1 MAHAVRGFPLLSVY
15 SGGFSAVCPIS
26 HFNASVRRFNVL
38 GYPYTAAVPL
48 VLFPLFM
55 ALWRGVVLCSVACR
69 LRCQL
74 AAVLVPLLPCGGRP
88 APVVRSRGSPVAASP
103 CVALRQSRR
112 KSLRESRESRWH
124 SRSTPCESRCE
135 SRKRGAKVA
144 HLPQNHSRLQNSVYK
159 GGIFLALFPGING
172 KSCKSR
178 SVSAH
183 FASKSLA
190 SMYFCWS
197 CSGVKP
203 SICGWFG
210 VKTISCLSTMP

>member
-1 MAHAVRGFPLLSVY
+1 MFGAIPIPPPSRLFCTRCLWPYGVALH
-15 SGGFSAVCPIS
+15 SAL
-26 HFNASVRRFNVL
+26 RL
-38 GYPYTAAVPL
+38 AA
-48 VLFPLFM
+48 F
-55 ALWRGVVLCSVACR
+55 AAC
-69 LRCQL
+69 CQL
-74 AAVLVPLLPCGGRP
+74 AAVLVPLWLCRRLCPAQAVRFRWPGVSGGCF
-88 APVVRSRGSPVAASP
+88 AVRGSPPKSTEKSP
-103 CVALRQSRR
+103 GKSQVFAP
-112 KSLRESRESRWH
+112 KSLIF
-124 SRSTPCESRCE
+124 
-135 SRKRGAKVA
+135 
-144 HLPQNHSRLQNSVYK
+144 PQNHSRFQNSVYK
-159 GGIFLALFPGING
+159 GGIFLAHFPRING

>member
-1 MAHAVRGFPLLSVY
+1 MPY
-15 SGGFSAVCPIS
+15 S
-26 HFNASVRRFNVL
+26 HFNAAVRRFNIW
-38 GYPYTAAVPL
+38 GYPYTAAAPL
-48 VLFPLFM
+48 VLLPLFM
-55 ALWRGVVLCSVACR
+55 ALLRGVVPCTAACR
-69 LRCQL
+69 LCGAL
-74 AAVLVPLLPCGGRP
+74 PACPHCAPPLWPCYLVVGRP
-88 APVVRSRGSPVAASP
+88 APAVRSRGSPVAASP
-103 CVALRQSRR
+103 CVALRQ
-112 KSLRESRESRWH
+112 SRWH

-144 HLPQNHSRLQNSVYK
+144 GIVAVKVASACAKVAYLPQNHSRLQNSVYK
-159 GGIFLALFPGING
+159 GGIFLAHFPRFNG
-172 KSCKSR
+172 KSCKSH

>member
-1 MAHAVRGFPLLSVY
+1 MFWAIPIPPPSCLLCGPYLWPYGVALSSAPWLSACAARFPPPL
-15 SGGFSAVCPIS
+15 CPC
-26 HFNASVRRFNVL
+26 
-38 GYPYTAAVPL
+38 YL
-48 VLFPLFM
+48 V
-55 ALWRGVVLCSVACR
+55 
-69 LRCQL
+69 
-74 AAVLVPLLPCGGRP
+74 GGRP
-88 APVVRSRGSPVAASP
+88 APAGRSRGPPAAASP

-112 KSLRESRESRWH
+112 QSLRESRESRWH
-124 SRSTPCESRCE
+124 SRSTPCESRCQSRCE
-135 SRKRGAKVA
+135 SRKRLAKVA

-159 GGIFLALFPGING
+159 GGIFLAHFPEIDG

-183 FASKSLA
+183 FTSKSLA

-197 CSGVKP
+197 CSGVNP

>member
-1 MAHAVRGFPLLSVY
+1 MALSLYRRNPACPVAVVYGLMAWRCPLLRGLPLALPACPHRAPPLCPCYLV
-15 SGGFSAVCPIS
+15 GGGLLRRGGLGGLRWLLRRAWRSAK
-26 HFNASVRRFNVL
+26 
-38 GYPYTAAVPL
+38 VPGK
-48 VLFPLFM
+48 V
-55 ALWRGVVLCSVACR
+55 AKVAGIVVLLRAKVAGKV
-69 LRCQL
+69 
-74 AAVLVPLLPCGGRP
+74 AVK
-88 APVVRSRGSPVAASP
+88 VASA
-103 CVALRQSRR
+103 C
-112 KSLRESRESRWH
+112 
-124 SRSTPCESRCE
+124 
-135 SRKRGAKVA
+135 AKVA

-159 GGIFLALFPGING
+159 GGIFLAHFPEIDG

-178 SVSAH
+178 SISAH

>member
-1 MAHAVRGFPLLSVY
+1 MFEA
-15 SGGFSAVCPIS
+15 I
-26 HFNASVRRFNVL
+26 
-38 GYPYTAAVPL
+38 PYAAAAPL
-48 VLFPLFM
+48 VLCPLFM
-55 ALWRGVVLCSVACR
+55 ALWRGVVPCSVAYR

-74 AAVLVPLLPCGGRP
+74 AAVLIPLCPCRRLCPKLIRGLRPFILIKVDMCIHIVPPLLRRCGLGGLRRLLRR
-88 APVVRSRGSPVAASP
+88 AWRSAKVAGKVSGKVAKVAGIVVRLRAKVA
-103 CVALRQSRR
+103 
-112 KSLRESRESRWH
+112 
-124 SRSTPCESRCE
+124 
-135 SRKRGAKVA
+135 AKVA

-159 GGIFLALFPGING
+159 GGIFLAHFPRVNG

-178 SVSAH
+178 SLSAH